1 MMGHFPV
8 PYPDELLY
16 SVFARYYAHSGY
28 MAYAFAAQD
37 LFVKKATKPDIE
49 FINELTPD
57 ALERITQH
65 IPLESVIEKH
75 TMFPYY
81 ARFLPK
87 VRRQQAFSFLFQ
99 MDERYHNHL
108 YLPKSKHI
116 ARFLRYCP
124 LCAKEDRAQYGEAY
138 WHRIH
143 QMTGINI
150 CPKHHCQLQNSPVP
164 ISSKDSPS
172 LITVEECV
180 LPLDNV
186 IFSDNELE
194 INVAEYVCSV
204 FNSPVDMDTDIS
216 VGQFFHSKMEYTK
229 FLSSRGEQRNT
240 ALIHSDFSAHYVSLP
255 DHPLKEQWQIQKM
268 LSSDRLSTYEVCL
281 FAMFLG
287 IPPADLVKMTRPEIS
302 QSQWFDE
309 KIRTL
314 HSQGLKYPEIARQ
327 MNASYDVVKAIGE
340 GRY

>member
-1 MMGHFPV
+1 MMAHFPV

-16 SVFARYYAHSGY
+16 SVFARYYAYSGY

-37 LFVKKATKPDIE
+37 LFVKKTTKPDIE
-49 FINELTPD
+49 FINELTPE
-57 ALERITQH
+57 AHERITQH
-65 IPLESVIEKH
+65 MPLESVIEKH

-87 VRRQQAFSFLFQ
+87 DRRQQAFSFLIQ

-108 YLPKSKHI
+108 YLPKSKHVT
-116 ARFLRYCP
+116 RFLRYCP
-124 LCAKEDRAQYGEAY
+124 LCAEEDRTQYTETY
-138 WHRIH
+138 WHRNH

-164 ISSKDSPS
+164 ISSKDSPA
-172 LITVEECV
+172 LITAEECV

-204 FNSPVDMDTDIS
+204 FNPPVDMDTDIS

-240 ALIHSDFSAHYVSLP
+240 ALIHSDFSLCKA
-255 DHPLKEQWQIQKM
+255 Q
-268 LSSDRLSTYEVCL
+268 
-281 FAMFLG
+281 
-287 IPPADLVKMTRPEIS
+287 
-302 QSQWFDE
+302 QS
-309 KIRTL
+309 
-314 HSQGLKYPEIARQ
+314 
-327 MNASYDVVKAIGE
+327 
-340 GRY
+340 